1 MKKLLVQKSILGLV
15 LVAAAGGV
23 FAQADSGDIP
33 PLRGTPNRLPL
44 AMQELQPM
52 GSPIVNNVTQ
62 VTQTIQ
68 PDTYVASGGGSGY
81 NSAGASADC
90 GGGGVMLS
98 GGGSCTNGQGLVA
111 VASSQPNG
119 NGWYLSC
126 GAGFQDG
133 TVFATAYAV
142 CTRR

>member
-1 MKKLLVQKSILGLV
+1 MKKSKLIYTVI
-15 LVAAAGGV
+15 AAALLAGAIGAS
-23 FAQADSGDIP
+23 AQSDSSNVP
-33 PLRGTPNRLPL
+33 ALRGNPVVGLTLQERETPMINY
-44 AMQELQPM
+44 
-52 GSPIVNNVTQ
+52 ITQ

-68 PDTYVASGGGSGY
+68 PNTYVASGGGSGY

-133 TVFATAYAV
+133 PVNATAYAV
-142 CTRR
+142 CSMR